1 MRHIFIGDIHGCSVE
16 LQELIDKIDLKEGDH
31 LFSTG
36 DVINKGPDSIA
47 CLEIL
52 AKYNAATVMGN
63 HEAYFLKLW
72 HTQTNFS
79 HPFFKQFQGKSNE
92 VLNTIQ
98 SWPLYRETDKFLLVH
113 AGLEP
118 GIQNLDNMSPKVLMN
133 IRTWNCHKKCIGLPE
148 DPPWHAFFNP
158 KKPVIFGHW
167 AVKGLQDLPFF
178 KGLDTGCVYG
188 GQLTAY
194 CLEEN
199 RFYQVESKQPK
210 MF

>member
-16 LQELIDKIDLKEGDH
+16 LQELIDKIDLKENDR

-36 DVINKGPDSIA
+36 DVINKGPDSMA
-47 CLEIL
+47 CLKIL
-52 AKYNAATVMGN
+52 TKHDATIVMGN

-72 HTQTNFS
+72 RTQKNFS
-79 HPFFKQFQGKSNE
+79 HTFFDQFRGKSSD
-92 VLNTIQ
+92 VLNIIRH
-98 SWPLYRETDKFLLVH
+98 WPLYYETDKFLLVH

-118 GIQNLDNMSPKVLMN
+118 GVSNLDDMSPEILMN
-133 IRTWNCHKKCIGLPE
+133 IRTWNCHKESIGLPE
-148 DPPWHAFFNP
+148 DPAWHEFFTP
-158 KKPVIFGHW
+158 QKTIVFGHW

-199 RFYQVESKQPK
+199 RFYQVESRQPK